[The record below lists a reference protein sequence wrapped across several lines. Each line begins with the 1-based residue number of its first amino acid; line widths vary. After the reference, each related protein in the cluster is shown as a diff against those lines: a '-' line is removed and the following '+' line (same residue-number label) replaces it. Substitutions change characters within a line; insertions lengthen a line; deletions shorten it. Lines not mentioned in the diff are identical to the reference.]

1 LKERSHDGIC
11 RLADLNAG
19 RREGRRARRKV
30 TDAAA
35 VEVLVA
41 QIVERFGRLDVL
53 VNNAGI
59 GEVAAAARD
68 HEASWDRTLAV
79 DLKGPFLCLQA
90 AARRMKES
98 GGGSIVN
105 ISFHPRGL
113 PVPELHALRGSEG
126 RAVHADAKRRAR
138 ARVARD
144 PGQQHRA
151 RRDRDA
157 DQRGHAGG
165 SGEGSA
171 APGDRAAPADGKA
184 RRGGRGR
191 ALSRIR
197 PVVVRDRLDLLR
209 RHYTRGFALEE
220 VTM

>member
-1 LKERSHDGIC
+1 MLVIERAIHDGIC

-35 VEVLVA
+35 VEALVA

-90 AARRMKES
+90 AARRMRE
-98 GGGSIVN
+98 GGDSIVN
-105 ISFHPRGL
+105 ISFQPLGL
-113 PVPELHALRGSEG
+113 PVPE
-126 RAVHADAKRRAR
+126 
-138 ARVARD
+138 
-144 PGQQHRA
+144 
-151 RRDRDA
+151 
-157 DQRGHAGG
+157 
-165 SGEGSA
+165 
-171 APGDRAAPADGKA
+171 A

-191 ALSRIR
+191 ALSRFR
-197 PVVVRDRLDLLR
+197 PVVVRERLDLLR
-209 RHYTRGFALEE
+209 RHYTGGFALEE